1 MPSQKHFPSRVL
13 TITADAMPTHVTKAD
28 RNRAELYKTVLM
40 LKAKTA
46 SVNNSQIR
54 RKEVNKKAKQ

>member
-1 MPSQKHFPSRVL
+1 MS
-13 TITADAMPTHVTKAD
+13 THVTKAN
-28 RNRAELYKTVLM
+28 RNRAELYETVLM

-46 SVNNSQIR
+46 SVNNPQIR